1 MRFATDENFDGRI
14 LNGLR
19 ARLPDLDIV
28 RVQDTEM
35 YKSPDDKLL
44 AWLAEEGRILLTH
57 DVRTMPRFVFE
68 RVRAGLPLPGVIEVH
83 KEDISIGAVID
94 DLEVAIGAG
103 TPEDFENQVKY
114 IPIR

>member
-1 MRFATDENFDGRI
+1 MHFAADENFDGRI

-44 AWLAEEGRILLTH
+44 VWLAEEGRILLTH
-57 DVRTMPRFVFE
+57 DVRTMPRFVYE
-68 RVRAGLPLPGVIEVH
+68 RVRAGQPVPGVIEVH
-83 KEDISIGAVID
+83 KDTSIGVAID

-103 TPEDFENQVKY
+103 TAVDFENQVKY
-114 IPIR
+114 LPIR

>member
-1 MRFATDENFDGRI
+1 MRFAADENFDGRI

-19 ARLPDLDIV
+19 VRLPDLDIV

-35 YKSPDDKLL
+35 YQSPDDKLL
-44 AWLAEEGRILLTH
+44 IWLAQEGRILLTH

-68 RVRAGLPLPGVIEVH
+68 RVRAGLSVPGVIGVH
-83 KEDISIGAVID
+83 KEDKSIGAVID

-103 TPEDFENQVKY
+103 KPEDFENQVKY
-114 IPIR
+114 IPIY